1 MSKALKYLSE
11 ARPEAMS
18 AYFAFLKNNGS
29 SLDDK
34 TKALISIITKV
45 ANQTESGLRQYTKK
59 ALNNGVSEEEVL
71 DALMM
76 AFPALGLSKILWAV
90 DILLED
96 KLLALESDP
105 SGEQEKPVQTR
116 SEQRWQKVCQLN
128 DLADGESVITEVA
141 GEYVYASLYDGNIR
155 IFDARCP
162 HHDTNLSYAAI
173 NDGEVEC
180 PLHGWRFDVGTGQC
194 TRGGQDLRERE
205 TKMESGVIYALW

>member
-11 ARPEAMS
+11 ARPEAMT

-29 SLDDK
+29 SLDEK
-34 TKALISIITKV
+34 TRALISIITKV

-59 ALNNGVSEEEVL
+59 ALNNGVTEDEVL

-76 AFPALGLSKILWAV
+76 AFPALGLSKILWAI
-90 DILLED
+90 DILLEGNMLTLD
-96 KLLALESDP
+96 ADAIAEP
-105 SGEQEKPVQTR
+105 EEPEQVW
-116 SEQRWQKVCQLN
+116 QRVCEVR
-128 DLADGESVITEVA
+128 DLAEGESVIKEVA
-141 GEYVYASLYDGNIR
+141 GEYVYASLHGGDIR

-162 HHDTNLSYAAI
+162 HHETNLSYTAI

-194 TRGGQDLRERE
+194 TRGGRDLRERE
-205 TKMESGVIYALW
+205 TKMEDGAIYALW